1 MPLPAHTTLIIA
13 VAAGSVGGLLLL
25 FLLYL
30 LLRRPQKQLPLP
42 PKQELARYREHQ
54 IQVAESRPP
63 TWYDSG
69 SLSAPPSRTFTA
81 SKSSLLPP
89 DSRGGSPFRRASLN
103 TSESPSEDM
112 SNFVPM
118 VPPLYH
124 PRSFDTS
131 SSSLSTAETG
141 ESPTSPLTST
151 NDSLPQPRPTSSS
164 SRNNRRSRPLSVGSN
179 VSSAVSRNSR
189 HNIRGVPHGP
199 HSQVQIVLPAPL
211 AFNDR
216 MSYHEPSARFSVVD
230 QWAPMAVR
238 SEGNLIPRPQRRSV
252 SHSDAR
258 RPTSQSGL
266 SQPPVNAQQARTQ
279 ARRSVS
285 ASSELSAS
293 LPQLAQPPP
302 EHRNYSNTSSFS
314 PPPVPRIPQQW
325 LPPSGD
331 GILGIADDAGR
342 GRSRDNVAL
351 VNERPPQPADRPPPP
366 LEGQRKLQKRIYP
379 GVGDGSV

>member
-1 MPLPAHTTLIIA
+1 MALPAHTTLIIA
-13 VAAGSVGGLLLL
+13 VSAGCVGGLLLL
-25 FLLYL
+25 FILYRV
-30 LLRRPQKQLPLP
+30 LLRRPAKQQVPLP

-54 IQVAESRPP
+54 IQVADSRPP

-103 TSESPSEDM
+103 TSESPSEDI

-118 VPPLYH
+118 VPTLHH
-124 PRSFDTS
+124 PHSFDTS

-141 ESPTSPLTST
+141 ESPTSPLAST
-151 NDSLPQPRPTSSS
+151 NDSLPRPRPTSSS
-164 SRNNRRSRPLSVGSN
+164 RSSRNNNRRPRPLSVGSN
-179 VSSAVSRNSR
+179 VSAAVSRNSR
-189 HNIRGVPHGP
+189 HSIRGVPHGP

-216 MSYHEPSARFSVVD
+216 MSNHEPSARLSVVD

-252 SHSDAR
+252 SNSDA
-258 RPTSQSGL
+258 PSQSSL
-266 SQPPVNAQQARTQ
+266 SQPPINAQQARR
-279 ARRSVS
+279 AVS
-285 ASSELSAS
+285 ASSSA
-293 LPQLAQPPP
+293 PQLAQPPP
-302 EHRNYSNTSSFS
+302 DYRNYSQTSSFS
-314 PPPVPRIPQQW
+314 PPPVPQIPQQW

-331 GILGIADDAGR
+331 GILGIADAGR

-366 LEGQRKLQKRIYP
+366 LEGQRKLQKQSISTGR
-379 GVGDGSV
+379 